1 MPTRSSPG
9 WPPAPVVVDD
19 PVLDAEALL
28 QTLDEYGVRYV
39 VIGGVATLLH
49 GDTAFT
55 RDLDIT
61 PATSRAN
68 LGRLARALRSIGA
81 VLRAGQELV
90 EWQLD
95 DRAFDSFTTMTFRT
109 EHGDLDVVLRPDA
122 PKPAR
127 YFTFDRLD
135 ERAVEYDIA
144 GLRVRVA
151 ALEDVIASKQ
161 AAGRPKD
168 LAALGRLV
176 RLQERLGAPDEP

>member
-1 MPTRSSPG
+1 M
-9 WPPAPVVVDD
+9 VDG

-28 QTLDEYGVRYV
+28 RTLDEYEVRYV
-39 VIGGVATLLH
+39 IIGGVATLLH

-81 VLRAGQELV
+81 ELRAGDELIQ
-90 EWQLD
+90 WQLD
-95 DRAFDSFTTMTFRT
+95 DRSFDSFTTMTFRT
-109 EHGDLDVVLRPDA
+109 QHGDLDVVRRPVA

-127 YFTFDRLD
+127 YFDFDRLD
-135 ERAVEYDIA
+135 ERAVEYDVS

-168 LAALGRLV
+168 LAALGRLA
-176 RLQERLGAPDEP
+176 RLEERLRTRMSPERALDGEAT

>member
-1 MPTRSSPG
+1 M
-9 WPPAPVVVDD
+9 
-19 PVLDAEALL
+19 
-28 QTLDEYGVRYV
+28 
-39 VIGGVATLLH
+39 
-49 GDTAFT
+49 

-68 LGRLARALRSIGA
+68 LGRMVRALGSIGA
-81 VLRAGQELV
+81 VLRTGDELI

-95 DRAFDSFTTMTFRT
+95 DQPFDSFRTMTLRT
-109 EHGDLDVVLRPDA
+109 EHGDLDIVLRPDA

-127 YFTFDRLD
+127 YFDFERLD
-135 ERAVEYDIA
+135 ERAVEFDVA

-151 ALEDVIASKQ
+151 ALDDVIASKQ

-176 RLQERLGAPDEP
+176 RLQDRLQTTDDPD